1 MARSSNVERIIEQ
14 IMASDRLKASA
25 HFSSSVYGDEPI
37 LRTASQMSGFLPS
50 AYREMRAV
58 AQRPEALGAPSSWVF
73 VEQARLMESFE
84 DSFPEH
90 APFERYYPTYQAMT
104 DRQLRTYFTWRTQAR
119 AGTVQQISL
128 SYAFV
133 YLYELINLVGCATA
147 AEAFDKLQT
156 FWQAWRAFDTGL
168 DRNARVW
175 LRDLALYHGLDPARV
190 KALGDGTYD
199 AALLELARAERAAT
213 GTDPLAPARSP
224 MDGEAAP
231 SNTQSAEKRSRKQPA
246 YDFAHPAVAEQE
258 LFSAICALS
267 AYRVENSRLY
277 KEQPRLMRRA
287 TCAIFWRLAAYYRR
301 NRKSGLTES
310 LFGTFSTLPYRP
322 FENAVFYEAARH
334 EDATWEL
341 SEVDRF
347 FCASGRWWRT
357 TFHGAHDRSPR
368 LGRLMRTID
377 RELRRAL
384 DFPYQLKDG
393 AAPKYLQQIVNKE
406 LAGCLAWE
414 KAHAPRVIQIDRSKL
429 SGIRS
434 AAAST
439 REALLVDEERA
450 DEPTGAFGAP
460 AAREVATGTQ
470 ATATPLDAAAGP
482 SGNAERQPGLFDAE
496 TWEAGHGTER
506 GSRAGTPA
514 AAATPAPAAAPDA
527 QPAPAPSAPGAA
539 PFSPTAGAAP
549 GTPDLSLAER
559 ALLEALVA
567 GSDPAP
573 ALAQADMLPSVFVD
587 QLNEKLFDVV
597 GDAVVEFDGANPVL
611 VEDYH
616 EDMQDLLRETA

>member
-25 HFSSSVYGDEPI
+25 HFSASRYGDEPI
-37 LRTASQMSGFLPS
+37 LRTASQMSGFLPG
-50 AYREMRAV
+50 AYRKMRAV
-58 AQRPEALGAPSSWVF
+58 AQRPEALGAPASWVF
-73 VEQARLMESFE
+73 VEQARLMENFE

-104 DRQLRTYFTWRTQAR
+104 DRQLRTYFTWRAQVR
-119 AGTVQQISL
+119 AGTVRKTSL

-133 YLYELINLVGCATA
+133 YLYELVNLVGCATA
-147 AEAFDKLQT
+147 AEAFDKLQS
-156 FWQAWRAFDTGL
+156 FWRAWRVFDTGL
-168 DRNARVW
+168 DRNARIW

-190 KALGDGTYD
+190 KALGNEACD
-199 AALLELARAERAAT
+199 AALLELARAARAAT
-213 GTDPLAPARSP
+213 GADPLAPASP
-224 MDGEAAP
+224 RTDGEAAP
-231 SNTQSAEKRSRKQPA
+231 PSPQPAKKKARRQAA
-246 YDFAHPAVAEQE
+246 YDFAHPPVAERE

-287 TCAIFWRLAAYYRR
+287 TCAVFWRLAAYYHS
-301 NRKSGLTES
+301 NRKTGLTES

-334 EDATWEL
+334 DDATWEL

-357 TFHGAHDRSPR
+357 TFHGARDRSPR

-384 DFPYQLKDG
+384 DFPYPLKDG
-393 AAPKYLQQIVNKE
+393 AAPKYLERIVSKE
-406 LAGCLAWE
+406 IAGCLAWE
-414 KAHAPRVIQIDRSKL
+414 RAHAPRVIQIDRSKL

-450 DEPTGAFGAP
+450 DKPTDAFGAP
-460 AAREVATGTQ
+460 AASGVAAEAQ
-470 ATATPLDAAAGP
+470 AGAAPFNAAAGP
-482 SGNAERQPGLFDAE
+482 SGDAGRQPGRSEAE
-496 TWEAGHGTER
+496 ARGAEHGAESE
-506 GSRAGTPA
+506 SRTGTPA
-514 AAATPAPAAAPDA
+514 AAPAGAPVPAPAS
-527 QPAPAPSAPGAA
+527 PSAAA
-539 PFSPTAGAAP
+539 PFSPAASAAP
-549 GTPDLSLAER
+549 GTPLLTPAER
-559 ALLEALVA
+559 ALLEALAA

-573 ALAQADMLPSVFVD
+573 ALAQAGALPSVFVD

-597 GDAVVEFDGANPVL
+597 GDAVVEFDGENPVL

-616 EDMQDLLRETA
+616 EDVQDLLRETA